1 MKSKSISLA
10 SLLHAFFHEWMGKQK
25 NLSRHTVYSYRDT
38 WKLFLRFASERKRHL
53 IAGLSLEDLQASEV
67 LAFLDHLEKDRKV
80 PSGTRKCRLP
90 AIHSLLGFVAHR
102 APLAVPQCTEIPGHP

>member
-38 WKLFLRFASERKRHL
+38 WKLFLRFV
-53 IAGLSLEDLQASEV
+53 AGGEEPYRRRRRIRWNMEGPR
-67 LAFLDHLEKDRKV
+67 FG
-80 PSGTRKCRLP
+80 PFCFSGF
-90 AIHSLLGFVAHR
+90 GV
-102 APLAVPQCTEIPGHP
+102 QND

>member
-38 WKLFLRFASERKRHL
+38 WKLFLHFPSDRKRHL
-53 IAGLSLEDLQASEV
+53 IPDLSLQDLQASEV
-67 LAFLDHLEKDRKV
+67 LAFLDHLEKDRKESIAT
-80 PSGTRKCRLP
+80 PNFRF
-90 AIHSLLGFVAHR
+90 AAFHSSFSSVAN
-102 APLAVPQCTEIPGHP
+102 